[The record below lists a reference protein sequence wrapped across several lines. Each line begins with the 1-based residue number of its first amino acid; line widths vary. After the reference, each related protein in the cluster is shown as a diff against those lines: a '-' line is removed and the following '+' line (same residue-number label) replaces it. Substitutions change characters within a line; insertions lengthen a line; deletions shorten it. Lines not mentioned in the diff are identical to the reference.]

1 MSRSDATLYAVSRLE
16 GLSSGVF
23 RLEAQNATS
32 NLPAQ
37 SVIRVTL
44 PNNALLDVHS
54 LAWHFD
60 ASTTSGAAGTVGCR
74 LPNKIETMINRVSVQ
89 IGGVEVAAGCN
100 FYNILCHVK
109 DVVDGNWADDY
120 GMNHPTIISGS
131 VLDLNYVGGIVLT
144 TEEVTGFVGREAY
157 YCVNNWYGF
166 IGECQPRVLD
176 SSSVGDIVVTL
187 FLEQPNL
194 CLTMSDNVGTAA
206 GFVTSALL
214 GGALPNYVINNV
226 YFTIRSYNLSDGTY
240 EAMTDSAMASSPG
253 GLEMGFKQYS
263 SFRDL
268 NTGAT
273 RFSLATQSLDACYT
287 AIHENVTPSGAT
299 QHPVNEF
306 GGLEILDGAAIP
318 RTVPGQ
324 ATLQYLHPY
333 TQFSA
338 PTAAAGQAVEF
349 QYSLN
354 SATYPMYRM
363 TRNDVYQVLRL
374 AGKEDAPGC
383 KKWGYQQ
390 FIQDH
395 FVCGI
400 KLTMDAYNARDIQGL
415 NTRGISLNGFFNIFN
430 ANVDSHV
437 TLFVE
442 QTSSLFIDGG
452 RQISVIN

>member
-1 MSRSDATLYAVSRLE
+1 MSQSDALAYVTRRLD

-37 SVIRVTL
+37 SVIRVTM

-60 ASTTSGAAGTVGCR
+60 ASTTSGAVAPVGCR

-100 FYNILCHVK
+100 FYNLLCHVK
-109 DVVDGNWADDY
+109 DIVDGNWSDDY
-120 GMNHPTIISGS
+120 GMNHPTIISGAQAN
-131 VLDLNYVGGIVLT
+131 LNYVSGNILT
-144 TEEVTGFVGREAY
+144 AEEVTGFVGREAY

-166 IGECQPRVLD
+166 IGECQPRVID
-176 SSSVGDIVVTL
+176 SSLVGDIVVTL

-194 CLTMSDNVGTAA
+194 CLTMSDNVGTSA
-206 GFVTSALL
+206 GFITSAT
-214 GGALPNYVINNV
+214 AVVPNYVINNV
-226 YFTIRSYNLSDGTY
+226 YFTIRSYNLADGAY
-240 EAMTDSAMASSPG
+240 DAMIASTMASSPG
-253 GLEMGFKQYS
+253 GLEVGFKQYS

-273 RFSLATQSLDACYT
+273 RFSTATQSLDAVYT
-287 AIHENVTPSGAT
+287 AIHENVSPSGAT
-299 QHPVNEF
+299 QHPINEF
-306 GGLEILDGAAIP
+306 GGMGIADTTSLP
-318 RTVPGQ
+318 RLVPGQ

-333 TQFSA
+333 TQFRIPPA
-338 PTAAAGQAVEF
+338 PAGQAVEF

-363 TRNDVYQVLRL
+363 TQNDVYQVLRL
-374 AGKEDAPGC
+374 AGKEGAPGC
-383 KKWGYQQ
+383 KKYGFAQ
-390 FIQDH
+390 FVRDH
-395 FVCGI
+395 FVVGI

-415 NTRGISLNGFFNIFN
+415 NTRGIALNGFFNIFN
-430 ANVDSHV
+430 ASSTSQV
-437 TLFVE
+437 TLFAE
-442 QTSSLFIDGG
+442 MTSSLYIDAG